1 MLAKLTVQY
10 SLHFIFFL
18 FLSLEVHK
26 CSGVRSVLRYWQKK
40 LPSRYTTTTTQQEMT
55 TTHIVFITSSKH
67 KYCFE
72 ICSPFCSPSQRP
84 ITCDTAAKDGTDL
97 HTDRTQLAW
106 GWEQKSSAIE
116 GRSGSRTARA
126 GATCSSRWREL
137 SGARAHLAVQRTV
150 LQSHWI
156 STSILNFWIKKSK
169 NLAHPPSY
177 KTTFVAFEFKQ
188 MKQSALKQ
196 LAKYNTDK
204 ACIHQEFNCIPP
216 CAIKSAQLL
225 TRCIKN
231 KTSFAPPT
239 QMNFNLLWKN

>member
-1 MLAKLTVQY
+1 MLPVLFSKPKANNMWHCCQRWHGPTHWQNAVSVRLRTGKLCHWRKKWFQD
-10 SLHFIFFL
+10 SK
-18 FLSLEVHK
+18 S
-26 CSGVRSVLRYWQKK
+26 RSHML
-40 LPSRYTTTTTQQEMT
+40 T
-55 TTHIVFITSSKH
+55 
-67 KYCFE
+67 
-72 ICSPFCSPSQRP
+72 
-84 ITCDTAAKDGTDL
+84 
-97 HTDRTQLAW
+97 
-106 GWEQKSSAIE
+106 
-116 GRSGSRTARA
+116 
-126 GATCSSRWREL
+126 RWKEL
-137 SGARAHLAVQRTV
+137 SGAWAHLAVQRTV